1 MDYAWLASTAY
12 LASKGAFLLRSKYYL
27 VLRLGLA
34 AALVYYGI
42 SFLLQAAS
50 SLI

>member
-1 MDYAWLASTAY
+1 VWLASTAY
-12 LASKGAFLLRSKYYL
+12 FASRVDFLLKSKYYPIL
-27 VLRLGLA
+27 GLGLA
-34 AALVYYGI
+34 ALLVYYGI